1 MCVSVSLYQI
11 ASLKKQVAQ
20 KEQGLLDKDKQ
31 VGDFFSWQKYPVE
44 PFSKKD
50 TFLCCM

>member
-31 VGDFFSWQKYPVE
+31 VGDFFLLAKVSSRTL
-44 PFSKKD
+44 F
-50 TFLCCM
+50 